1 MSVNNDYDHQE
12 VLDAL
17 DTLSLTDYPLTQDPY
32 SVYHRNPPSPATSED
47 LFEFCSGTSGVLS
60 NEHRMSHAEDMF
72 SEGKLA
78 PINDQITTR
87 KTSKVK
93 HIHRRR
99 SESMHELKSTNN
111 NGISA
116 KKLVRNSYSLDY
128 KKLNRNSRLNHEPTA
143 NNLSNKTSSSRWSD
157 LVFGPLKGAPEMDL
171 QDIRNRQ
178 VVNTSKALFMSV
190 ESSNRFSGYHRKT
203 SWGVLGILSC
213 KSSGSVE
220 VNMPLSYER
229 LSLKN

>member
-1 MSVNNDYDHQE
+1 MSVNDDYDHQE

-17 DTLSLTDYPLTQDPY
+17 DTLSLTDYPLTEDPY
-32 SVYHRNPPSPATSED
+32 SGYNQNPQSPPTSED
-47 LFEFCSGTSGVLS
+47 LFEFCNGTSDVLS
-60 NEHRMSHAEDMF
+60 DTHRMSHAEDMF
-72 SEGKLA
+72 SGGKLV
-78 PINDQITTR
+78 PINDIQITTR
-87 KTSKVK
+87 KRSKVK
-93 HIHRRR
+93 RIRRRR

-111 NGISA
+111 NIASG

-157 LVFGPLKGAPEMDL
+157 LVFGPLKGPSEMDL

-178 VVNTSKALFMSV
+178 VVNTSKAV
-190 ESSNRFSGYHRKT
+190 ESSNRFSGYHRKA
-203 SWGVLGILSC
+203 SWEVLGILSC
-213 KSSGSVE
+213 KSSSSVE

>member
-1 MSVNNDYDHQE
+1 MSVKDDYDHQE

-17 DTLSLTDYPLTQDPY
+17 DTLSLTYYPLTEDPY
-32 SVYHRNPPSPATSED
+32 SGYHRNPPSPATSED
-47 LFEFCSGTSGVLS
+47 LFEFCNGTSGVLS
-60 NEHRMSHAEDMF
+60 DAHRMSHAEDMF
-72 SEGKLA
+72 SGGKLV
-78 PINDQITTR
+78 PINDQNTTR
-87 KTSKVK
+87 KTSKEK
-93 HIHRRR
+93 HIRRRR

-111 NGISA
+111 NGSG

-128 KKLNRNSRLNHEPTA
+128 KKFNRNSRLYYEPAA

-157 LVFGPLKGAPEMDL
+157 LVFGPLKGPPEMDL

-178 VVNTSKALFMSV
+178 VVNTSKALFTTID
-190 ESSNRFSGYHRKT
+190 ESSKRFSGYHRKA

-213 KSSGSVE
+213 KSSSSVE